1 MRDTVVMILLLMLL
15 FVLFCLVW
23 ACGAAAIYA
32 VIT

>member
-1 MRDTVVMILLLMLL
+1 MRDTVITMLLLA
-15 FVLFCLVW
+15 VLFALVW

>member
-1 MRDTVVMILLLMLL
+1 MRDTVITTLLLS
-15 FVLFCLVW
+15 VLFGLVW

>member
-1 MRDTVVMILLLMLL
+1 MRDTVVMMLLLS
-15 FVLFCLVW
+15 VLFCLVW